1 MELIMKNIRATAS
14 FSIAIATA
22 ALFAAS
28 LAQAASSD
36 PLLSILEQSR
46 DEKRGV
52 TLVVDGRDVGLLVTE
67 IGKDFVVGKSQQH
80 ERIVVR
86 IDQIDAALK

>member
-1 MELIMKNIRATAS
+1 MERLMKSTRTTTP
-14 FSIAIATA
+14 FSIAIAAA
-22 ALFAAS
+22 ALLAAD
-28 LAQAASSD
+28 LAQAATGD

>member
-1 MELIMKNIRATAS
+1 MKSTRTRTSTTSALLLLS
-14 FSIAIATA
+14 
-22 ALFAAS
+22 LFAAS

-36 PLLSILEQSR
+36 PLLAILEQSR
-46 DEKRGV
+46 DDKRGV
-52 TLVVDGRDVGLLVTE
+52 TLVVDGRDVSLLVTE
-67 IGKDFVVGKSQQH
+67 IGRAFVVGKSQQH

>member
-1 MELIMKNIRATAS
+1 MKTARTLAPRRS
-14 FSIAIATA
+14 ALLLLS
-22 ALFAAS
+22 LFAGN

-46 DEKRGV
+46 DDKRGV
-52 TLVVDGRDVGLLVTE
+52 TVVVDGRDVNLLVTE

>member
-1 MELIMKNIRATAS
+1 MNKIMVTLSLSVLCIAS
-14 FSIAIATA
+14 ALLPAVA
-22 ALFAAS
+22 AE
-28 LAQAASSD
+28 SD
-36 PLLSILEQSR
+36 PLRAVLQQSH
-46 DEKRGV
+46 DDKNGI
-52 TLVVDGRDVGLLVTE
+52 TLVVDGRDVALVVTE

>member
-1 MELIMKNIRATAS
+1 MNKILVVLSLSVLSVTTALLPV
-14 FSIAIATA
+14 
-22 ALFAAS
+22 ALVHAS
-28 LAQAASSD
+28 EAD
-36 PLLSILEQSR
+36 PLRAVLQQSH
-46 DEKRGV
+46 DDKNGI
-52 TLVVDGRDVGLLVTE
+52 TLVVDGRDVALVVTE